1 MPLTLST
8 PLQTTKPIVKQ
19 EIVQFDVDLVTMSA
33 RLTLANYDADGTVVS
48 RIGGSVSLIANG
60 LPRFDTKLYADIK
73 TMLYKLAGE
82 DGMLANG
89 TIS

>member
-1 MPLTLST
+1 MPLTLTT

-48 RIGGSVSLIANG
+48 RTGGSVSLIANG
-60 LPRFDTKLYADIK
+60 LPRFDLKLYADIK
-73 TMLYKLAGE
+73 SILYKLAGE
-82 DGMLANG
+82 SGMLANG

>member
-19 EIVQFDVDLVTMSA
+19 EIVTFSVDMKAMSA
-33 RLTLANYDADGTVVS
+33 NLSIANYDVDGNVVS
-48 RIGGSVSLIANG
+48 TSGGSVSLIANG
-60 LPRFDTKLYADIK
+60 LPRFDLKLYADIK
-73 TMLYKLAGE
+73 SMLYKLAGE
-82 DGMLANG
+82 SGMLANG